1 MKLSQIN
8 IKKHPILGDI
18 KLSLVNPKTKEPYSV
33 VAFVGENGCGKTT
46 LLTELFQYEKSNFIL
61 DKEHPYNLVAGKQID
76 ALFLRQ
82 DSLFT
87 NAMNDV
93 YKLITGKELLESR
106 GETPSG
112 GLNVY
117 ASRLGVPVNTPV
129 QAEPILELLQDERL
143 KEIFMSG
150 DIEKISCGGEVSRS
164 INGKKPELDFA
175 MLSSGEL
182 EILLKLR
189 ELKKLRIGTDF
200 VLLDEPETSLHPR
213 WQQVVVDLISE
224 MIGANENAGLQLFVA
239 THSERVLESLIGK
252 GDTLIVRLYRK
263 NGKIKAEPIDLM
275 GLLLPK
281 PTFAELDYVIFGMR
295 SYDYHDQ
302 LLMRYAD
309 LIDEEAVLKL
319 DKAIRRDKH
328 FIRREHW
335 KESSHKAFG
344 KRIYYK
350 TLPIYIRNWFHHSN
364 GVRKEPTKE
373 ELKRSID
380 LLRALVREQNLAS

>member
-8 IKKHPILGDI
+8 IKGHPILGDI

-46 LLTELFQYEKSNFIL
+46 LLTELFQYENSDFIV
-61 DKEHPYNLVAGKQID
+61 DKEHPYNLVAGKKID

-106 GETPSG
+106 GETPTG

-143 KEIFMSG
+143 KRLFMSG

-164 INGKKPELDFA
+164 ISGKKPELDFS
-175 MLSSGEL
+175 MLSSGQI

-189 ELKKLRIGTDF
+189 ELKKLRAGTDF

-213 WQQVVVDLISE
+213 WQQVVVGLISE
-224 MIGANENAGLQLFVA
+224 MIGTNENTDLQLFVA

-263 NGKIKAEPIDLM
+263 NGKIKAEPVDLM

-281 PTFAELDYVIFGMR
+281 PTFAELDYVIFGMC

-309 LIDEEAVLKL
+309 LIDEEVILKL
-319 DKAIRRDKH
+319 DKAIRSDKH
-328 FIRREHW
+328 FLRREHW
-335 KESSHKAFG
+335 KESSHEAFG
-344 KRIYYK
+344 KRTDYK

-364 GVRKEPTKE
+364 GVGKEPTKE
-373 ELKRSID
+373 ELNRSID
-380 LLRALVREQNLAS
+380 LLRALVQDQSPVS

>member
-1 MKLSQIN
+1 MKLSQIS
-8 IKKHPILGDI
+8 IKEHPILGDI

-46 LLTELFQYEKSNFIL
+46 LLTELFQYEKSDFIL

-93 YKLITGKELLESR
+93 YRLITGKELLESR
-106 GETPSG
+106 GETPTG

-129 QAEPILELLQDERL
+129 QAEPILELLQDQRL

-164 INGKKPELDFA
+164 INGKKPELDFS
-175 MLSSGEL
+175 MMSSGQI

-189 ELKKLRIGTDF
+189 ELKKLRTGTDF

-224 MIGANENAGLQLFVA
+224 MIGTNENTDLQLFVA

-275 GLLLPK
+275 GLLLPR
-281 PTFAELDYVIFGMR
+281 PTFAELDYVIFDMP

-302 LLMRYAD
+302 LLTVYGE
-309 LIDEEAVLKL
+309 LFGAVK
-319 DKAIRRDKH
+319 I
-328 FIRREHW
+328 
-335 KESSHKAFG
+335 
-344 KRIYYK
+344 K
-350 TLPIYIRNWFHHSN
+350 TLDDKIKRSYQFRNGEITKRWEKHGEHPEVYETLPVYVRNWFHHPSE
-364 GVRKEPTKE
+364 GHSEPTKE
-373 ELKRSID
+373 ELVRSIEF
-380 LLRALVREQNLAS
+380 LRKIISYKLNNHV